1 MAQAVER
8 VPASNLAPMQRE
20 QIHPRENWQQR
31 VERLGLVY
39 HSPTSAPSSDPQ
51 ARPAPYW
58 DESVCYR
65 FTSQEI
71 DTLEAATE
79 QLQRLCIEAG
89 QYILDRNKMD
99 AMGIPAA
106 AQAVIRQAWHDEP
119 PSIYGRFDLAFD
131 GRTPP
136 KLLEYNANTP
146 TALLESAV
154 IQWDWRAEAKPAT
167 DQFNSIHEKLIAK
180 WADLKGYLRG
190 APLHF
195 IHLPD
200 MEDLMTVTYLRDTAE
215 QAGIKTSG
223 MHVRDLGWNA
233 ADRTFRDMN
242 DKPVRSL
249 FALYPWEWL
258 LQDFAQPILSTYSRI
273 DWIEPIWKMLW
284 SNKALLAILWE
295 MFPNHPNLLEAH
307 LDSPHEMTEYAR
319 KPLLSRE
326 GANILIH
333 TKDGEGE
340 TPGTYGNQGCVYQA
354 LAPVAEFHDGVRT
367 KYAVIGS
374 WYITDQGAAGICVRE
389 SDARV
394 TNNLSRFVPHY
405 F

>member
-1 MAQAVER
+1 
-8 VPASNLAPMQRE
+8 MQRE
-20 QIHPRENWQQR
+20 QIRPRENWQQR
-31 VERLGLVY
+31 VERLGLIY
-39 HSPTSAPSSDPQ
+39 HSPNSARGAGP
-51 ARPAPYW
+51 AAHAAPYW

-65 FTSQEI
+65 FTSQEV

-79 QLQRLCIEAG
+79 ELQRLCLEAG
-89 QYILDRNKMD
+89 QYILDRDRMTQ
-99 AMGIPAA
+99 MGIPVL
-106 AQAVIRQAWHDEP
+106 AQGVIRQAWNDEP
-119 PSIYGRFDLAFD
+119 PSIYGRFDLAFN
-131 GRTPP
+131 GQGPP

-154 IQWDWRAEAKPAT
+154 IQWDWRSEAKPAT

-180 WADLKGYLRG
+180 WTDLKGYLRG
-190 APLHF
+190 SPLHF
-195 IHLPD
+195 IHMPD
-200 MEDLMTVTYLRDTAE
+200 MEDLMTVTYLRDTAQ
-215 QAGIKTSG
+215 QAGIKTNG
-223 MHVRDLGWNA
+223 MHVRDLGWNGT
-233 ADRTFRDMN
+233 DHTFRDMN
-242 DKPVRSL
+242 DKPVGSL

-258 LQDFAQPILSTYSRI
+258 LKDFAQPILSTYSQM

-307 LDSPHEMTEYAR
+307 LDSPHQMTEYVR

-340 TPGTYGNQGCVYQA
+340 TPGTYGNEGYVYQA
-354 LAPVAEFHDGVRT
+354 LAPIAEFHDGT
-367 KYAVIGS
+367 KNKYAVIGS

-389 SDARV
+389 SDTRV